1 MPVNERK
8 SFFRREDT
16 IIPKK
21 GSVGSRPA
29 AARENE
35 RSIVDSFQY
44 PIREVSTSFFFF
56 SLKLPIR

>member
-8 SFFRREDT
+8 SIFRREDT

-29 AARENE
+29 AACENE
-35 RSIVDSFQY
+35 GIIVDSFQY